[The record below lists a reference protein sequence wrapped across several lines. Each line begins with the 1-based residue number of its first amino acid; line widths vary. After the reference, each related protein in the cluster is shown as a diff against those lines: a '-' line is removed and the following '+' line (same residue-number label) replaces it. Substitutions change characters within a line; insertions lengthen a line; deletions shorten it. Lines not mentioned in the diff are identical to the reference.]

1 MSIVWKNLGDEITY
15 KRGLILMQFNKF
27 QNNIITSSSNLG
39 LKLPYI
45 IQEKVIPFIPNTQE
59 ILMVVDTIK
68 KLLDK
73 IDIYGISY
81 SLYVNY
87 LTKRELDILKAK
99 GYFIYK
105 DYKDSNGYHTFD
117 LRTFVEVPN
126 LLNMIHQLKR

>member
-1 MSIVWKNLGDEITY
+1 MSIVWNNLGDEITY
-15 KRGLILMQFNKF
+15 KRSLILMQFNVF

-39 LKLPYI
+39 LELPYI
-45 IQEKVIPFIPNTQE
+45 IPEKVIPFIPNTQE
-59 ILMVVDTIK
+59 VLMVVDTIK

-105 DYKDSNGYHTFD
+105 DFKDCNGYHTYD
-117 LRTFVEVPN
+117 LRSFVEVPN